1 MGRKEGALRLTSFP
15 SCARRNG
22 GRKVFENR
30 DELREKPRRGMA
42 ISKEKNAY
50 FGL

>member
-30 DELREKPRRGMA
+30 DELREKPRRGTA
-42 ISKEKNAY
+42 VSKENNAY